1 MYTLFLVCA
10 AVGGAIVLLQLTLG
24 LLGVGHDLPDLDH
37 GAEGAD
43 ALNLL
48 SVRSLAAGVAFF
60 GIGGLAALAGGIA
73 PLLALLLALL
83 VGGGAAVG
91 VAALMRSLVRLEDD
105 GTVRLDRSL
114 GQPGTV
120 YLSIPGQRAG
130 AGKVL
135 LTLQNRTVE
144 CQAVTALDEL
154 PTGTPVVVVDIL
166 GPDTVEVAPT
176 PTLGGFL
183 DGPS

>member
-10 AVGGAIVLLQLTLG
+10 VLGGAVVLLQLVLG
-24 LLGVGHDLPDLDH
+24 LLGVGHELPDLEH
-37 GAEGAD
+37 GAESAD
-43 ALNLL
+43 ALDLL
-48 SVRSLAAGVAFF
+48 SVRALSAGIAFF
-60 GIGGLAALAGGIA
+60 GIGGLAVLTGGFG
-73 PLLALLLALL
+73 PLLALPVAL
-83 VGGGAAVG
+83 VSGGVATVG
-91 VAALMRSLVRLEDD
+91 VAALMRSVTRLEED

-120 YLSIPGQRAG
+120 YLSIPGQHAG

-154 PTGTPVVVVDIL
+154 PTGTPIIVVDIL

-176 PTLGGFL
+176 PTLGGIL